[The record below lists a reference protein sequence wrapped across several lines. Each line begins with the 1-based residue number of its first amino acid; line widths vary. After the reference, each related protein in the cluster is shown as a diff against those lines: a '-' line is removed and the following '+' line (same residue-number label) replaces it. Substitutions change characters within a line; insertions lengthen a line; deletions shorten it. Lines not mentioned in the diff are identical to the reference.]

1 MAGERDNIE
10 LIWSVG
16 QLVHLFEQESSVES
30 FLRDVVGLVADHM
43 KADVCSIYL
52 YDEQEQKLVLRATK
66 GLEEASVGSVFL
78 EPGEGITGAALK
90 ELRPILEEQGATN
103 PHFKHIP
110 GMGEEPFQA
119 FLAVPIRQGLSR
131 IGVLVLQHKKAG
143 FFSGKDARAL
153 QVIASQLAATL
164 ENVEILMELRK
175 APRETE
181 AGERGPLVFLRGEQ
195 SCGGIGVGSLLLFG
209 TPDQG
214 MAEALSR
221 PESTGSSPAGS
232 RGVEAFKQAVETS
245 RQQLEKLQYS
255 LDERLADVASLIF
268 STHLLMLMD
277 VEFTGRMQTAIEKG
291 QPAAAAVVSVVNEY
305 VNLFSK
311 TANPRVQEKA
321 VDVKDLGHRIL
332 ANLQGGTEATAD
344 YSGMVVV
351 ARSLFPSELVKLA
364 AQSVEGVILAAA
376 GATAHISILARSL
389 EIPTVLTRDERAFDM
404 SDGAPV
410 IVDGLAGTVFVNP
423 EPAMLEEFRERKQ
436 RLLEQPEEE
445 APEEAKTRDGFEID
459 VAANVNL
466 FHDTRLATKSK
477 AAGIGLY
484 RSEFPFIIRNAFPSE
499 EEQYAIYRR
508 IVEASDG
515 KPVVLRTLDIGGDK
529 QLQYLD
535 PVTEA
540 NPFLGFRGIRFS
552 LAHPDLFREQVRAM
566 LRAGTNSDLHIL
578 FPMISSVDEFLEA
591 RELVQA
597 SVRELVNEGLETQ
610 QSPLLGAM
618 IELPS
623 AVEAV
628 EELVEVA
635 DFLSIGTNDL
645 VMYMIGVD
653 RTNERVMD
661 MYRPHHPAVLRAL
674 ARIIRAADRANKPVS
689 VCGDA
694 ASDGAV
700 LRFLIGAGL
709 RRISVDPKLI
719 GRTRREVS
727 ELSVAEL
734 QELAERLLAAG
745 SIRQVESILEGAG
758 VAPKAPAKSQAAAG
772 SGRESAAD
780 SGRESGE

>member
-1 MAGERDNIE
+1 
-10 LIWSVG
+10 
-16 QLVHLFEQESSVES
+16 
-30 FLRDVVGLVADHM
+30 
-43 KADVCSIYL
+43 
-52 YDEQEQKLVLRATK
+52 
-66 GLEEASVGSVFL
+66 
-78 EPGEGITGAALK
+78 
-90 ELRPILEEQGATN
+90 
-103 PHFKHIP
+103 
-110 GMGEEPFQA
+110 
-119 FLAVPIRQGLSR
+119 
-131 IGVLVLQHKKAG
+131 
-143 FFSGKDARAL
+143 
-153 QVIASQLAATL
+153 
-164 ENVEILMELRK
+164 
-175 APRETE
+175 
-181 AGERGPLVFLRGEQ
+181 
-195 SCGGIGVGSLLLFG
+195 
-209 TPDQG
+209 
-214 MAEALSR
+214 
-221 PESTGSSPAGS
+221 
-232 RGVEAFKQAVETS
+232 
-245 RQQLEKLQYS
+245 
-255 LDERLADVASLIF
+255 
-268 STHLLMLMD
+268 
-277 VEFTGRMQTAIEKG
+277 
-291 QPAAAAVVSVVNEY
+291 
-305 VNLFSK
+305 
-311 TANPRVQEKA
+311 
-321 VDVKDLGHRIL
+321 
-332 ANLQGGTEATAD
+332 
-344 YSGMVVV
+344 
-351 ARSLFPSELVKLA
+351 
-364 AQSVEGVILAAA
+364 
-376 GATAHISILARSL
+376 
-389 EIPTVLTRDERAFDM
+389 
-404 SDGAPV
+404 
-410 IVDGLAGTVFVNP
+410 
-423 EPAMLEEFRERKQ
+423 
-436 RLLEQPEEE
+436 
-445 APEEAKTRDGFEID
+445 
-459 VAANVNL
+459 
-466 FHDTRLATKSK
+466 
-477 AAGIGLY
+477 
-484 RSEFPFIIRNAFPSE
+484 
-499 EEQYAIYRR
+499 
-508 IVEASDG
+508 
-515 KPVVLRTLDIGGDK
+515 
-529 QLQYLD
+529 
-535 PVTEA
+535 
-540 NPFLGFRGIRFS
+540 
-552 LAHPDLFREQVRAM
+552 M